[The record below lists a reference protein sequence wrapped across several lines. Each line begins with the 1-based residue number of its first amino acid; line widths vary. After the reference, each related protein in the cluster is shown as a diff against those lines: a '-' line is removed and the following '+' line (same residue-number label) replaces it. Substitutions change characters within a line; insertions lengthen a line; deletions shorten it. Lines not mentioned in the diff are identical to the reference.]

1 MLLAFA
7 IIFADACLQII
18 IAQVFSEKL
27 DTADIY
33 RSVILGLIIT
43 PWAVYFLS
51 VVVGDLDN
59 ARHRLALTVKKLEN
73 ILKDDKAK
81 TKLLEKEIV
90 EHQKT
95 QQRLREG
102 TGLLR
107 SFFDTSPDLI
117 HFFSCWFL
125 EASKYSF
132 ISSMI
137 SSFCFSNKS
146 STKSLYIII
155 SFS

>member
-1 MLLAFA
+1 MNLFNLKTWVHYYVSLLERLGPIKFSLLLAFA
-7 IIFADACLQII
+7 IIFADACLQVV
-18 IAQVFSEKL
+18 IAQVFSETL

-81 TKLLEKEIV
+81 TNLLEKEIV
-90 EHQKT
+90 
-95 QQRLREG
+95 LF
-102 TGLLR
+102 L
-107 SFFDTSPDLI
+107 FLI
-117 HFFSCWFL
+117 
-125 EASKYSF
+125 
-132 ISSMI
+132 
-137 SSFCFSNKS
+137 N
-146 STKSLYIII
+146 
-155 SFS
+155 